1 MKPLKE
7 FTIPFVGLKI
17 GKHNFEYNVKQ
28 AFFEYF
34 EYEDFNDV
42 NVKVD
47 VVLEKKTTLL
57 ELHFKISGFVN
68 VNCDLTNEPYNQTI
82 ENDFDLVV
90 KFGDEYNDENVDILI
105 IPHGTYEV
113 NIQQYVYELIVLS
126 VPIKRIHPGVEDG
139 TLDSEILNKLEEL
152 SPKLKDKKDKEEET
166 DPRWNT
172 LKKLLTDKEKSQKQ
186 EEIREELITK
196 QLRHKLLHAQQLVNL
211 TCTIERI
218 GMKENY
224 TTEVKY

>member
-17 GKHNFEYNVKQ
+17 GKHDFEYKIKQ
-28 AFFEYF
+28 TFFEHF

-42 NVKVD
+42 NVNVD

-82 ENDFDLVV
+82 ENEFDLVV
-90 KFGDEYNDENVDILI
+90 KFGDEYNDENTDILI
-105 IPHGTYEV
+105 VPHGTYEV
-113 NIQQYVYELIVLS
+113 NIQQYIYELIVLS

-139 TLDSEILNKLEEL
+139 TLDSEILEKLEEL
-152 SPKLKDKKDKEEET
+152 SPKLKEKKDKEEEI

-172 LKKLLTDKEKSQKQ
+172 LKKLLTDK
-186 EEIREELITK
+186 
-196 QLRHKLLHAQQLVNL
+196 
-211 TCTIERI
+211 
-218 GMKENY
+218 
-224 TTEVKY
+224 